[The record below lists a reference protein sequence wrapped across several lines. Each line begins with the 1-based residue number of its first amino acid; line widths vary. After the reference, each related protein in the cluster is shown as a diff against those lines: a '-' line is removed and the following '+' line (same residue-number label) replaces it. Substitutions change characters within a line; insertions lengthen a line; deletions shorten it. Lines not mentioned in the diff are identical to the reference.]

1 MIRKAKETD
10 FEFVKLL
17 IEELEEQRFDLEI
30 FKAIYLKNLINPE
43 VHYFVAEVKNKV
55 IGFMSIFESTPL
67 HHCYKLAEIQE
78 LIISEKHRGLSI
90 GKAFIELAT
99 KLGREKGWLQI
110 ELSSHMKRL
119 KAHSFY
125 MRNGFNRRHF
135 KFVKMLK

>member
-10 FEFVKLL
+10 LEFVKLL
-17 IEELEEQRFDLEI
+17 VEELEEQKFELEI
-30 FKAIYLKNLINPE
+30 FKEIYFKNLVNTE
-43 VHYFVAEVKNKV
+43 VHYFVAEVNNEIV
-55 IGFMSIFESTPL
+55 GFMSIFESTPL
-67 HHCYKLAEIQE
+67 HHCHKLAEIQE
-78 LIISEKHRGLSI
+78 LIVNVKHRGLSI
-90 GKAFIELAT
+90 GKEFIELAT
-99 KLGREKGWLQI
+99 KLGQEKDWLQI